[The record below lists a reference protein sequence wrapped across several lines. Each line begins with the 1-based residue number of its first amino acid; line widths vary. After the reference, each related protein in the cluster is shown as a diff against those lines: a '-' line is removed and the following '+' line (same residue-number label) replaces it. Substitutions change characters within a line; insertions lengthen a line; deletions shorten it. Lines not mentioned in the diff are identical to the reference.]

1 MALFGSTGLE
11 YKPADDNTRK
21 CEHYRSCSATRGW
34 RAWGKAEAFS
44 PPPSK
49 ESTLRCV
56 LAQACQDA
64 HSQVVAYSSV
74 SDFFANSFFA
84 FLLVR
89 AHAQPTNRPHPE
101 CSSTAVVVFA
111 LW

>member
-1 MALFGSTGLE
+1 MAGVPGQ
-11 YKPADDNTRK
+11 
-21 CEHYRSCSATRGW
+21 
-34 RAWGKAEAFS
+34 GKVLLS
-44 PPPSK
+44 PPSK
-49 ESTLRCV
+49 ESTLWCV

-89 AHAQPTNRPHPE
+89 AHARPTNRPHPE
-101 CSSTAVVVFA
+101 CSSTAAVVFA